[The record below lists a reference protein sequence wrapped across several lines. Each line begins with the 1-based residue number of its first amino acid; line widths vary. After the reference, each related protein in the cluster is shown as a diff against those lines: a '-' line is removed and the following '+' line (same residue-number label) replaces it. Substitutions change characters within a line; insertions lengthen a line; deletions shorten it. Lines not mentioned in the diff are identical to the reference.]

1 METIKDILRRR
12 QIEDDRIFFVE
23 RAIVSEAGEYSVMQ
37 RRNWKGIC
45 CHGETLLP
53 TIYDDVAIIDE
64 TTAVVTV
71 NGQRAAYHLSR
82 RSLLTDYEYEE
93 IAKVPY
99 YNYLYLLRD
108 SKRGVYDLS
117 ASSLILSPE
126 YVEISNDFSSQY
138 LWVKRNRYYH
148 FVNLQTGKFCSMPNL
163 ILAYDSPDGMFGL
176 CENGKVSYFTE
187 NGTSDYDKFRT
198 IVIRHGGHLT
208 LQNFNDRLTHIVDIY
223 GNVLNT

>member
-1 METIKDILRRR
+1 METIEDILRQR

-23 RAIVSEAGEYSVMQ
+23 RAIVSEVGEYSVVQ

-53 TIYDDVAIIDE
+53 TIYDDIVVIDA

-71 NGQRAAYHLSR
+71 KGQCAAYHLYR
-82 RSLLTDYEYEE
+82 QSLLTGYEYEE
-93 IAKVPY
+93 IIKVPY

-117 ASSLILSPE
+117 ASSLLLSPQFD
-126 YVEISNDFSSQY
+126 EISNHFSFQY

-176 CENGKVSYFTE
+176 CENGKVSCFTE
-187 NGTSDYDKFRT
+187 NGTSDNDMFRA
-198 IVIRHGGHLT
+198 IVIKHGGHLT
-208 LQNFNDRLTHIVDIY
+208 LQNFKDRLTHIVDIY